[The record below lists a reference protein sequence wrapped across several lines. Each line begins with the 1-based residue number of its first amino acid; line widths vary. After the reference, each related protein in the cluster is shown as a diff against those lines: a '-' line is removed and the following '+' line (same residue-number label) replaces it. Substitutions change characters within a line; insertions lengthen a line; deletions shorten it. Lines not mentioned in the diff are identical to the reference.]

1 MIYSMT
7 GYGSATLESENYI
20 VLVEIKSLNNKNQDV
35 FLKLP
40 KYFNEEEI
48 KVRNLL
54 ISHLNK
60 GKISV
65 TIKTQ
70 SKKLQEEN
78 HYSLL
83 NQPYLLNLYRELEAF
98 QKKLDLNHAVRIESL
113 LSLPNVFLETEQKVN
128 EEEWE
133 LTEKTL
139 LLAIENLK
147 ISRLKE
153 GKSLH
158 EDIFNQLN
166 YIEELIPS
174 IELYESERIE
184 GIKQKLK
191 TAFLEFGAELNLPQ
205 ERFEQEL
212 FFYLEKFD
220 INEEKVRLKSHIL
233 YFKETVEKEDII
245 GKKLQFIAQEMG
257 REINTMGSKANE
269 FNIQKIVVQMKDALE
284 KIKEQ
289 INNIL

>member
-191 TAFLEFGAELNLPQ
+191 TAFLEFGAELNMPQ

-212 FFYLEKFD
+212 FFYIEKFD

-257 REINTMGSKANE
+257 REINTIGSKANE
-269 FNIQKIVVQMKDALE
+269 FNIQKIVVQMKDCLE